1 MQEIS
6 RVFTF
11 APFTAILTQDS
22 SIDPDAAAAAAA
34 GFLAI
39 GCFIWVILVIAFVI
53 FPIFAFWKIFSKAG
67 FNGALSLLSLIP
79 GIGLLIVICILA
91 FGDWPALKDR
101 R

>member
-6 RVFTF
+6 RVFMF
-11 APFTAILTQDS
+11 APFTAILTQGS

-39 GCFIWVILVIAFVI
+39 GCIIWVILVIAFVI

>member
-11 APFTAILTQDS
+11 APFTTILTQGS

-34 GFLAI
+34 GVLAI
-39 GCFIWVILVIAFVI
+39 GCIIWVILVIAFVI

>member
-11 APFTAILTQDS
+11 APFTTILTQGS

-39 GCFIWVILVIAFVI
+39 GCIIWVILVIAFMI
-53 FPIFAFWKIFSKAG
+53 FPVLAFWKIFSNFLIIDLGKLK
-67 FNGALSLLSLIP
+67 FRFYSLHR
-79 GIGLLIVICILA
+79 
-91 FGDWPALKDR
+91 K
-101 R
+101 